1 MPRNRRSQD
10 GAVVI
15 EFALVFVLFFLVMYG
30 IVAYGMIFAVKHSL
44 IQAANEGARAAVKD
58 VGGVAQRVA
67 LARTVASESVA
78 WLGERAPQPQVSAA
92 VCATTSYMCVKV
104 ELTYDYAR
112 NPLIPALPA
121 LGVILPATLSGQATV
136 QLDAV
141 Y

>member
-1 MPRNRRSQD
+1 M
-10 GAVVI
+10 VI

-30 IVAYGMIFAVKHSL
+30 IVAYGMIFAIKHSL
-44 IQAANEGARAAVKD
+44 LQAANEGARAAVKD
-58 VGGVAQRVA
+58 VGGIAQRVA
-67 LARTVASESVA
+67 LARSVAGESVA
-78 WLGERAPQPQVSAA
+78 WLGARAPQPQVSAA
-92 VCATTSYMCVKV
+92 ACATTPYMCVKV